1 MLSARRLQPI
11 FRDIAAEAVPLW
23 REGKVADYIPALG
36 RVAAEQFSLSLATVD
51 GKLYE
56 MGDTATPFSIQS
68 ISKLFTLALALDL
81 LGNVVWDHLGRSPTN
96 SAFNSL
102 AWIET
107 ERGRPYNPFVN
118 AGALAVTNLIIGR
131 TATPTNAILHFVRD
145 LARDDS
151 VDIDFTVSDS
161 ERATCDR
168 NLAIAHLM
176 KSYGT
181 IAGPVEM
188 VLDVYCN
195 QCAIAMTTRQLAV
208 AGLTF
213 AKSGVSARGHRAIDA
228 TNAHRINALLAV
240 AGMYDA
246 AGEFAFRV
254 GLPAKSGVGGGILAI
269 VPGEC
274 AIAVWSPALD
284 AHSNSLAGM
293 RALEILSQRLK
304 LSVFRPPE
312 PAR

>member
-1 MLSARRLQPI
+1 MFSSRRLLPI
-11 FRDIAAEAVPLW
+11 FRDIEVEAVPLW
-23 REGKVADYIPALG
+23 REGKVANYIPALG
-36 RVAAEQFSLSLATVD
+36 SVRPDQFSLCIATVD
-51 GKLYE
+51 GKLHE
-56 MGDTATPFSIQS
+56 MGDTTTPFSIQS
-68 ISKLFTLALALDL
+68 ISKLFALTLAIDL
-81 LGNVVWDHLGRSPTN
+81 IGDEVWDHLGRSPTN

-118 AGALAVTNLIIGR
+118 AGALAVTNLIVNR

-145 LARDDS
+145 LAHDDE
-151 VDIDFTVSDS
+151 VDIDFVVGDS

-176 KSYGT
+176 KAYGT
-181 IAGPVEM
+181 IAGPVET

-195 QCAIAMTTRQLAV
+195 QCAIAMTTRQLAI
-208 AGLTF
+208 AGLAF
-213 AKSGVSARGHRAIDA
+213 AKSGVSARGRRVIDA

-284 AHSNSLAGM
+284 AHGNSSAGM

-304 LSVFRPPE
+304 LSVFRPPQ
-312 PAR
+312 